1 MSSARDLR
9 TIAVG
14 RVLLLAFAVA
24 MFVATWASWPN
35 LIIDS
40 GREMYVP
47 AVLLQGKQL
56 YRDVWYPY
64 GPLAPFVNA
73 LLFGAF
79 GVHLNTLYGA
89 GLAVISG
96 SALVLH
102 SIARRFMPPIAA
114 LVCGLGFLAQGFQSD
129 LFNNILP
136 YSFAATFS
144 ALLCLLTLLFLLRY
158 LEHRAGP
165 NLVLA
170 GLFAALAV
178 VTKYESLL
186 PCDTGLAS
194 GVLLH
199 AWHGKH
205 FWRSLRAGIFALL
218 PGIAVA
224 GVVYGWLV
232 HKYGVEFLIHANWM
246 SVPGSYFIQ
255 HYGSLWVRGRGLR
268 FIPSEIAKVGFYS
281 LIAMSLWFAL
291 AFLLYKK
298 RWLTAAG
305 GVFLIAF
312 LSPFIRHVFPSLAFP
327 VFGNTT
333 AGMLARG
340 LLVVAMVGAG
350 LFFLSRA
357 VLTRSAPPPA
367 VMLIFGMGLLFA
379 LRSHVTA
386 RDLVFPQGMFLI
398 VLGFA
403 ILCII
408 GAIRYRQAPL
418 PALIVTVGMGLM
430 LSLRVMVNIRPTGY
444 AIYSSSLLF
453 LVFMIVLWWVVDRVH
468 RNAQSRARSISVA
481 AYFAVFAIL
490 FARMAFGFY
499 QELPWP
505 LIHTPLGDVR
515 RTPWHMAL
523 VTDFLPVMQQAK
535 SRGEKVLLLPELTG
549 LYFIAGMQSPSRY
562 ESLTPGTLEPGKYTE
577 IFLREMESNP
587 PDLIIVSNRRTSE
600 YGVDYFGLDYDQAVL
615 EWIERRYRL
624 TGEIGHFERK
634 SDAPLAALMYRPKN

>member
-9 TIAVG
+9 TLAVG
-14 RVLLLAFAVA
+14 RVLLLAFAAA

-114 LVCGLGFLAQGFQSD
+114 LVCGLGFLAQGFQSG

-186 PCDTGLAS
+186 PCGTGLAS

-218 PGIAVA
+218 PGVAVA

-268 FIPSEIAKVGFYS
+268 FIPSEIAKVGFHS
-281 LIAMSLWFAL
+281 LIAMSLWFVL

-312 LSPFIRHVFPSLAFP
+312 LFPFIRHFFPLLGLP
-327 VFGNTT
+327 VFGNIT
-333 AGMLARG
+333 AGML
-340 LLVVAMVGAG
+340 
-350 LFFLSRA
+350 
-357 VLTRSAPPPA
+357 
-367 VMLIFGMGLLFA
+367 
-379 LRSHVTA
+379 A

-403 ILCII
+403 ILSII

-418 PALIVTVGMGLM
+418 PALIVTIGMGLM

-490 FARMAFGFY
+490 FAEMASGFY
-499 QELPWP
+499 RGLPWP

-577 IFLREMESNP
+577 IFLHEMESNP

-624 TGEIGHFERK
+624 AGEIGHFERK
-634 SDAPLAALMYRPKN
+634 SDAPLAALMYRPKT